1 MKNTDRNLKK
11 TVLKDYFD
19 RGMDKNSIAEHY
31 LVGTDTI
38 DFWIKEYENENKLSK
53 RRKNLNASTIYQSE
67 ADNEFHLFLKKEP
80 ILLDMPHYHES
91 IEIILFLKGSATAHI
106 GDTTYKVS
114 EGEICCVDKF
124 QNHFYNAQSRD
135 LQVLCLVMG
144 HGFTHHYRHHFKNL
158 TPPPVM
164 RDKKTNE
171 KIITIVQHWLD
182 NKEKTFLYN
191 CAQANLVL
199 DAISR
204 SYELNDSSKKPSDVI
219 ALQFIDYIENNY
231 RSNISLSTM
240 AKQFGYSKVYVSK
253 LFNKS
258 VGQHFNAFL
267 NAVRIQ
273 KAVEMINSKDR
284 GEKTVTSIIYE
295 CGFDNP
301 VTFYRNYKKNKNKSL
316 HGE

>member
-1 MKNTDRNLKK
+1 M
-11 TVLKDYFD
+11 
-19 RGMDKNSIAEHY
+19 
-31 LVGTDTI
+31 
-38 DFWIKEYENENKLSK
+38 
-53 RRKNLNASTIYQSE
+53 
-67 ADNEFHLFLKKEP
+67 
-80 ILLDMPHYHES
+80 
-91 IEIILFLKGSATAHI
+91 
-106 GDTTYKVS
+106 
-114 EGEICCVDKF
+114 
-124 QNHFYNAQSRD
+124 
-135 LQVLCLVMG
+135 
-144 HGFTHHYRHHFKNL
+144 
-158 TPPPVM
+158 
-164 RDKKTNE
+164 
-171 KIITIVQHWLD
+171 
-182 NKEKTFLYN
+182 
-191 CAQANLVL
+191 L

-204 SYELNDSSKKPSDVI
+204 SYELNDSSKKTSDVI

-301 VTFYRNYKKNKNKSL
+301 VTFYRNYKKNKNKPL